1 MWLYIIL
8 AVALIFVLGL
18 TVLSGGAWTIFAI
31 PLALVV
37 AGVFLVRALGSGR
50 GTSPVV
56 SMPPEPTGVPR
67 SGHGGAE
74 TANERVGQD

>member
-8 AVALIFVLGL
+8 AVTLVFVLVL
-18 TVLSGGAWTIFAI
+18 TVVSGGAWTIFAI

-37 AGVFLVRALGSGR
+37 AAVFVARALRSGR
-50 GTSPVV
+50 GTTPVV

-74 TANERVGQD
+74 TANQRVGQD